1 MRTYQIYFE
10 IKFLI
15 FIIHFVKIKGERKV
29 YSAAGRML
37 SLKFLS
43 QQKDLDGC
51 YELTLEGDLIGK
63 LDN

>member
-1 MRTYQIYFE
+1 MRTYRIYFD

-29 YSAAGRML
+29 YSAVGRML

-51 YELTLEGDLIGK
+51 
-63 LDN
+63 